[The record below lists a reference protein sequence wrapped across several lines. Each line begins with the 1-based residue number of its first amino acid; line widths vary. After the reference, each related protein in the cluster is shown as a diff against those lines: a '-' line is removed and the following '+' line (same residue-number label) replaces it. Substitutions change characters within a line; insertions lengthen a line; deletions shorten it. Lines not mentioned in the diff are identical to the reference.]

1 MVDLGV
7 PTNGGPNSRA
17 FGVSSDGTVIV
28 GDAEFPDPNNLIS
41 GLSRKAFRWTQASG
55 FQNLGDLQPA
65 GLSIAT
71 AVTGDGTVVVGQA
84 TTNSGSSAFR
94 WVVPTPPAQPVLQPI
109 GPLPGHT
116 QGVATAVSDN
126 GKIVVGISNAT
137 LMQYGGPVLGWTQG
151 TAFRWTQ
158 ATGTKDLRQILSDSG
173 VVMTGIT
180 LVSVTGISP
189 DGQWIQGAAT
199 TPQTSPG
206 ETVAFVAQV
215 CDDAIGGP
223 CSTSGAAPFTLGAA
237 PNQLSVAAGQSGSTT
252 ITVTPD
258 AGFAQPV
265 SFACGG
271 LPQGAACSFN
281 PATVTPNGGPVNTTL
296 TISTNGGP
304 VALLSPKTSP
314 TMFTFALI
322 PFVLLPVGMLLRH
335 HPSGRRLFSLAVGF
349 VASLTLVG
357 MLSCSGSDSSPPPAT
372 NSGGSPPA
380 TGTPTGT
387 STVTVTASS
396 GSSSSGVPITLKVTP

>member
-1 MVDLGV
+1 
-7 PTNGGPNSRA
+7 
-17 FGVSSDGTVIV
+17 
-28 GDAEFPDPNNLIS
+28 
-41 GLSRKAFRWTQASG
+41 
-55 FQNLGDLQPA
+55 
-65 GLSIAT
+65 
-71 AVTGDGTVVVGQA
+71 
-84 TTNSGSSAFR
+84 
-94 WVVPTPPAQPVLQPI
+94 
-109 GPLPGHT
+109 
-116 QGVATAVSDN
+116 
-126 GKIVVGISNAT
+126 
-137 LMQYGGPVLGWTQG
+137 MQYGGPVLGWTQG

-215 CDDAIGGP
+215 CDDDIGGP

-237 PNQLSVAAGQSGSTT
+237 PNQLSVAAGQGASTT

-265 SFACGG
+265 IFSCGG
-271 LPQGAACSFN
+271 LPVGAACTFN
-281 PATVTPNGGPVNTTL
+281 PATVTPTGGPVNTTL
-296 TISTNGGP
+296 TISTNGGS
-304 VALLSPKTSP
+304 VAMLSPGDSP
-314 TMFTFALI
+314 TMFASIMASFALI
-322 PFVLLPVGMLLRH
+322 PVGILV
-335 HPSGRRLFSLAVGF
+335 GRRKSDHRWLGLGILLLI
-349 VASLTLVG
+349 VA
-357 MLSCSGSDSSPPPAT
+357 MANCSGSDSSSPPPTT

-380 TGTPTGT
+380 TGTPAGT

-396 GSSSSGVPITLKVTP
+396 GSSSSGVPIKLTVTR

>member
-1 MVDLGV
+1 
-7 PTNGGPNSRA
+7 
-17 FGVSSDGTVIV
+17 
-28 GDAEFPDPNNLIS
+28 
-41 GLSRKAFRWTQASG
+41 
-55 FQNLGDLQPA
+55 
-65 GLSIAT
+65 
-71 AVTGDGTVVVGQA
+71 
-84 TTNSGSSAFR
+84 
-94 WVVPTPPAQPVLQPI
+94 
-109 GPLPGHT
+109 
-116 QGVATAVSDN
+116 VSDN

-199 TPQTSPG
+199 TPQTGPG

-215 CDDAIGGP
+215 CDDDIGGP